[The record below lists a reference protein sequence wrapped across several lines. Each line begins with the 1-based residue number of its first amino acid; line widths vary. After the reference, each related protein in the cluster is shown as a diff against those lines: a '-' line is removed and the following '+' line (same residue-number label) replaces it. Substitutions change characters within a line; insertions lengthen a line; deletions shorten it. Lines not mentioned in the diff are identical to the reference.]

1 MAKKRNLA
9 EFNFT
14 VNGEIDQISV
24 RKLTTS
30 LLALNDAMSVANAE
44 LNTQSN
50 YELHVKTYKPGSFD
64 IYLELIRDGLA
75 IASVAGLHNQSGLET
90 AKSIID
96 FTVSY
101 IGLKKH
107 LRGQK
112 PKEIIKINDK
122 SVTIENN
129 YGNIIQID
137 KLVLDA
143 SKNQDMD
150 NNVIALFKSIQEISF
165 ASGVT
170 IKDNEKNPLLELD
183 KLQDFRHLIKE
194 NPMILD
200 ETIEQTDEEVVDE
213 AILSVLSV
221 VFSDNR
227 KWDFYYLGNKIPV
240 KLLDD
245 DFIQK
250 VLKREQPLLNGDKLR
265 CKLLIEK
272 EYNHI
277 AQVYE
282 NKRYLILEVHEV
294 LPPQPIQEKM
304 NFKNEKKGK
313 KKNGKKD

>member
-1 MAKKRNLA
+1 MLKQRNLA

-14 VNGEIDQISV
+14 VNGDIDQISV

-30 LLALNDAMSVANAE
+30 LLSLNDAMSVANAE
-44 LNTQSN
+44 LNTQAN

-75 IASVAGLHNQSGLET
+75 IASVAGLYNKVNLET

-112 PKEIIKINDK
+112 PKEITKVTDK
-122 SVTIENN
+122 SVTVENN

-137 KLVLDA
+137 TIVLEA
-143 SKNQDMD
+143 SKNEKMD
-150 NNVIALFKSIQEISF
+150 TNVISLFKSIQEINY

-170 IKDNEKNPLLELD
+170 IKDNQENSLLELD

-200 ETIEQTDEEVVDE
+200 ETIEQTEEEIVDN

-221 VFSDNR
+221 VYSDNR

-245 DFIQK
+245 DFIQR

-272 EYNHI
+272 EYNNI
-277 AQVYE
+277 AHVYE
-282 NKRYLILEVHEV
+282 NKKYLILEVNEV
-294 LPPQPIQEKM
+294 LLPQPVQEKI
-304 NFKNEKKGK
+304 KLKTKKKGK